1 MRRFLVT
8 LSCIVSLLCL
18 CLMNVSSVSAATV
31 TWNGSFDSDW
41 TNPSNW
47 VAATTPVFGD
57 DVIITGSGMT
67 ITNVS
72 SITLNS
78 LTVNAAGTI
87 IMQPPVGPV
96 QTITITGSFALQTNS
111 LQIDNFLNIVLDPT
125 ANGVVQS
132 GSVLAINGSG
142 QMNNNSAPG
151 AFVVGGEVWIMSVS
165 ATIGGSTDLTY
176 SAGAVL
182 RYQYAVGIAAPTT
195 ARELP
200 TLPNVM
206 SGSLI
211 VDIPTT
217 VSYKMG
223 GSAQVN
229 GGATFTQGGWSLN
242 SYSLYLH
249 GAITFGANFLLS
261 GDAVVSSLGIAGSG
275 TLTGTLHFSALG
287 SALFDLS
294 MSRAG
299 STLQLATAASEI
311 MIGGTL
317 VLTAGSINCATNN
330 VDLYVQNSAANAV
343 IGGNSNSY
351 VITASGAGTL
361 RRAMPSGLT
370 PNAYKFPVGTA
381 SGYFPFTL
389 IDPNISNP
397 VDLQVS
403 ASDVTPSTPI
413 ISSQYLAVN
422 QFGGFSPV
430 LEGLVLLESSLVQ
443 AGSSVAANVASPLP
457 LSGYTALTSSP
468 VVPGVSVQTFIVV
481 SGIGA
486 PNPYYFALAGAPT
499 PPYVWAG
506 APGANWQAPSS
517 WSPPRNNPAV
527 TDELI
532 FNAGTHTPTNVPH
545 ETISQLTIKDG
556 ATVTLSASNP
566 NNWLT
571 TTAMPY
577 GVIVEN
583 GGKLDLGAPATNIA
597 LNIASGSQCRIYG
610 TLQTQNSA
618 VIGDGFFSLEN
629 DALLATTRDDGIN
642 GASVSG
648 GAVQTAVANY
658 HSQARYEFTS
668 ASLGAERDMNFKSQ
682 GGKSGITSMRALY
695 VRPSAGTRRLNS
707 AITVGGMALLALSK
721 GESTVQSA
729 SSTPEVVIQGRTTL
743 HSAMNS
749 SLSLTMDTPLTVSDG
764 AELWNNGQIAYSP
777 TSRISVNNAFLT
789 MVGPNGGAGNGT
801 GTFIGSGS
809 AINYTGAS
817 MLSYT
822 DGGSFTTSDFI
833 LPPSMSAMVSV
844 SNASVVS
851 LNSSKTLQAG
861 LQLLSDGKMAL
872 NNQRLTVNNLTTSSG
887 GAFRGT
893 SLSALT
899 LNGVVSGG
907 LAFESGF
914 GSLNSLTLNYAQTS
928 VPSLSGTL
936 DVVNTL
942 TLQNGILTVAAP
954 NALTL
959 SNAAP
964 SSLSGSSSTSYI
976 RGALRRTMQANVS
989 ADGQSYVFP
998 VGDSEYRPFTLANVR
1013 TGTAQPTV
1021 LGQSFPSGAGTWT
1034 PPLTSGAAYNWL
1046 AQTLSGDFL
1055 TGTFQVGSAQSPIPA
1070 GLRIATAI
1078 AQVGGYGDI
1087 GADDVSPVRSSLPQA
1102 ATASASGTYFALG
1115 GAVPS
1120 VIRFTPRVARPG
1132 QVVTLE
1138 GTFLSSVTGVS
1149 FGGVPAAR
1157 FTVVSPTQITAVV
1170 GNSGA
1175 SGAVQVQS
1183 PLGTVAAPL
1192 SFTWTGQPTITYIAP
1207 SLSVVGQTITI
1218 RGSEYHPTPF
1228 VSIGTQ
1234 LASSVTAAS
1243 LTELRVVFAQA
1254 TTGVLN
1260 IIASGGTV
1268 SWQQPLTVYGSPTL
1282 TSLST
1287 MQPLPGTLFTVL
1299 GTNFV
1304 QGQTQVSIGSVPVQA
1319 TVNSPTQ
1326 MTLVAPQSANGL
1338 LQITTP
1344 AGTVLSST
1352 AIVIIPPPTIASA
1365 LPNEPQVGD
1374 VIALVGTN
1382 YVNVQ
1387 TVSIGGIP
1395 ATFTVNSPTSISAIA
1410 PPFSA
1415 ASPTSSATVS
1425 VTTRSGTAV
1434 YSRSLTLRQPPEPV
1448 MTLTGFAPQSVVE
1461 GQSVT
1466 VTGLNVPE
1474 NALVRLRSAFASVP
1488 AAAQIQTA
1496 NNATSTIT
1504 FNVPVGLIPP
1514 AMASTQA
1521 TITAEAVFPSGVK
1534 TAQAALP
1541 LTIRAVDAPAL
1552 TGFSPTIGGART
1564 TLIIVGQNFGV
1575 GLRGSIQAVFVGG
1588 VAVQSFT
1595 VLSPTQIRVTVGQAA
1610 SGSLTI
1616 QTGSGVLT
1624 TSARFTFNPLLDA
1637 EPVAPS
1643 DSLALNALY
1652 NATNGA
1658 LWTTSTNWTNGY
1670 PVALRFGVKVER
1682 GRVVELT
1689 LPANNLDSIVPW
1701 TALANLTALRVLN
1714 LSGNRLQGAL
1724 PQNICSM
1731 ASLKTLNLSGNR
1743 FEGGVEALCCLP
1755 TGLESLNISNNQL
1768 FGFLPECL
1776 GGIGNLQTFDASG
1789 NRFIGGFPVFLVRLP
1804 QLQTLN
1810 LRGNRLSGI
1819 LPPSLGVAAL
1829 TAAKAKNSALTAVE
1843 GLQRL
1848 DISGNDFS
1856 GNVPAEIGNLTGLR
1870 ELYMDGNRFTGAV
1883 PESFTML
1890 KRLETLN
1897 LAGNSF
1903 DALPDLANPIPR
1915 LVLNVSGNRL
1925 PFADLERLTALQ
1937 NFIYA
1942 PQSITPPRL
1951 ADTSAVIDAP
1961 FTLRA
1966 ALSGTNNRY
1975 QWRKTGAPVQTISAD
1990 DALRFVAFAPADSG
2004 AYQCI
2009 ITNTK
2014 LPLLTV
2020 STASIRVQAV
2030 LPMSV
2035 PDSVALISP
2044 IAAEADVPTLPL
2056 FVWRGASGAGQYR
2069 VELSLN
2075 ADFSGILTTLTVAQ
2089 TASAIASGRM
2099 ELDSR
2104 GLNGFPLQNQTRYF
2118 WRVRAENAL
2127 GAGSWVRGDF
2137 TTAANNT
2144 LGAMRLDFGKV
2155 PRRDTAFG
2163 VLTLRNLSAAPIR
2176 LLGDIIT
2183 SNPAFVCESLSNA
2196 EIPAESSLQVRVR
2209 FVPSVLESVSA
2220 ALTVRFAALGSGGST
2235 TEQTQTIANR
2245 LVGRGG
2251 ALKLIPPSIDTS
2263 LIGTTKLLAVQVVNV
2278 GDRVTELVRVD
2289 LRRGTREYSFRA
2301 DLGGNVFVGVGD
2313 TTAVP
2318 LRFVAERT
2326 GAAPVQEVSCQATT
2340 DTVTAALVQ
2349 YGRTKQPTDVVA
2361 RLGLRAVPESAPPGS
2376 EVMLELHLEGTISE
2390 DRDKL
2395 LRFGIPSFTA
2405 VVRFN
2410 RNVLALGSSTFV
2422 RPIRS
2427 TAPDNVFQ
2435 RCAVPQT
2442 FWNGRDVILLRIP
2455 CRAVAG
2461 NTDATALVLEQ
2472 FQWGDGA
2479 LQVSDVLEGNFK
2491 AKTSQAGGKRF
2502 ISSATAAL
2510 ALVRVAPNPSA
2521 DVLEVAYTL
2530 GSDAW
2535 TDISLLDMRGNI
2547 VQIFTKGIKQ
2557 AGEQSVQASVK
2568 QLPSGT
2574 YLLRMESGGEVVM
2587 QRVEV
2592 VR

>member
-1 MRRFLVT
+1 MRRTVSTSLRTF
-8 LSCIVSLLCL
+8 IVLLCL
-18 CLMNVSSVSAATV
+18 FVSVPLAFAAPITWVGGGTNSWTDPMNWS
-31 TWNGSFDSDW
+31 
-41 TNPSNW
+41 P
-47 VAATTPVFGD
+47 TPPIPND
-57 DVIITGSGMT
+57 DVTIVVPALLT
-67 ITNVS
+67 ITDVP
-72 SITLNS
+72 SIVLNS
-78 LTVNAAGTI
+78 LTISAAAPLSL
-87 IMQPPVGPV
+87 QSVGP
-96 QTITITGSFALQTNS
+96 QTITITSS
-111 LQIDNFLNIVLDPT
+111 LNIGGTDVTTIGNQLTLESSVTCVGDIAVGST
-125 ANGVVQS
+125 LNIAGTLEVFANFTNNGTCNVVS
-132 GSVLAINGSG
+132 GGTLWMKSVGASVSG
-142 QMNNNSAPG
+142 QDVGYMPG
-151 AFVVGGEVWIMSVS
+151 S
-165 ATIGGSTDLTY
+165 L
-176 SAGAVL
+176 L
-182 RYQYAVGIAAPTT
+182 RYEYAVGAISPNTGA
-195 ARELP
+195 ELP

-206 SGSLI
+206 NGNVTVDVPSAVTYLMTGDKHIIGTCSFTHGNWNLNGYNLQLDGPITIAWINHSFIGNAASSLTVDGTGAIVGSMGFNG
-211 VDIPTT
+211 
-217 VSYKMG
+217 SYDLQNLTMNR
-223 GSAQVN
+223 A
-229 GGATFTQGGWSLN
+229 GATLRLVSASPLNIANSLN
-242 SYSLYLH
+242 LLAGNIDCAIYNVILH
-249 GAITFGANFLLS
+249 
-261 GDAVVSSLGIAGSG
+261 
-275 TLTGTLHFSALG
+275 
-287 SALFDLS
+287 
-294 MSRAG
+294 
-299 STLQLATAASEI
+299 
-311 MIGGTL
+311 
-317 VLTAGSINCATNN
+317 
-330 VDLYVQNSAANAV
+330 VQNPLSTAV
-343 IGGNSNSY
+343 TGGNSGSY
-351 VITASGAGTL
+351 VITSPGSGLL
-361 RRAMPSGLT
+361 RRAIPFGVS
-370 PNAYKFPVGTA
+370 PNAYKFPVGTV

-389 IDPNISNP
+389 LSPDAGGLINLD
-397 VDLQVS
+397 VS
-403 ASDVTPSTPI
+403 ATDVVPSAPI
-413 ISSQYLAVN
+413 VSSHYLTVS
-422 QFGGFSPV
+422 QGGGTA
-430 LEGLVLLESSLVQ
+430 LQGQVLLESPLVQ
-443 AGSSVAANVASPLP
+443 AGSSVAANTGSPTP
-457 LSGYTALTSSP
+457 LSSYSSLGSSP
-468 VVPGVSVQTFIVV
+468 VIPGVSAQTSVIV
-481 SGIGA
+481 SNIGTFG
-486 PNPYYFALAGAPT
+486 PYYFALAGAPA

-527 TDELI
+527 TDELV

-545 ETISQLTIKDG
+545 ETVSQLTIKDG

-721 GESTVQSA
+721 GESTVQSIA

-749 SLSLTMDTPLTVSDG
+749 SLSLTMETPLTVSDG
-764 AELWNNGQIAYSP
+764 AELWNNGQISYSP

-809 AINYTGAS
+809 SVNYTGAS

-822 DGGSFTTSDFI
+822 GGGTFTTSDFI
-833 LPPSMSAMVSV
+833 LPPSMSALVSV

-954 NALTL
+954 NALML

-976 RGALRRTMQANVS
+976 RGALRRIMQANVS

-1021 LGQSFPSGAGTWT
+1021 LGQSFPSGSGTWT

-1078 AQVGGYGDI
+1078 VQVGGYGDI

-1120 VIRFTPRVARPG
+1120 VIRFAPRVARPG

-1149 FGGVPAAR
+1149 FGGVPAAS

-1192 SFTWTGQPTITYIAP
+1192 SFTWMGQPTITSIAP
-1207 SLSVVGQTITI
+1207 SLNVVGQTITI

-1268 SWQQPLTVYGSPTL
+1268 SWQQPLTVYASPTL

-1387 TVSIGGIP
+1387 SVSIGGIP

-1488 AAAQIQTA
+1488 ATAQIQTA

-1541 LTIRAVDAPAL
+1541 LTIRAIDAPAL

-1564 TLIIVGQNFGV
+1564 TLIIAGQNFGV
-1575 GLRGSIQAVFVGG
+1575 GLRGSIQAVFIGG

-1724 PQNICSM
+1724 SQNICSM
-1731 ASLKTLNLSGNR
+1731 ASLKTLNLAGNR

-1789 NRFIGGFPVFLVRLP
+1789 NRFIGGFPVFLMRLP

-1819 LPPSLGVAAL
+1819 LPPSLGVVAL

-1843 GLQRL
+1843 SLQRL

-2009 ITNTK
+2009 ITSTK

-2127 GAGSWVRGDF
+2127 GAGSWIRGDF

-2220 ALTVRFAALGSGGST
+2220 ALTVRFAALGSGSAL
-2235 TEQTQTIANR
+2235 EQTQTIANR

-2326 GAAPVQEVSCQATT
+2326 GAASAQEVSCQATT

-2376 EVMLELHLEGTISE
+2376 EVMLELYLEGTISE

-2422 RPIRS
+2422 RPIRN

-2442 FWNGRDVILLRIP
+2442 FWNGRDVVLLRIP

-2547 VQIFTKGIKQ
+2547 VQILTKGFKQ

-2587 QRVEV
+2587 QRVGI

>member
-1 MRRFLVT
+1 
-8 LSCIVSLLCL
+8 
-18 CLMNVSSVSAATV
+18 
-31 TWNGSFDSDW
+31 
-41 TNPSNW
+41 
-47 VAATTPVFGD
+47 
-57 DVIITGSGMT
+57 MT
-67 ITNVS
+67 
-72 SITLNS
+72 
-78 LTVNAAGTI
+78 
-87 IMQPPVGPV
+87 
-96 QTITITGSFALQTNS
+96 
-111 LQIDNFLNIVLDPT
+111 
-125 ANGVVQS
+125 
-132 GSVLAINGSG
+132 
-142 QMNNNSAPG
+142 
-151 AFVVGGEVWIMSVS
+151 
-165 ATIGGSTDLTY
+165 
-176 SAGAVL
+176 
-182 RYQYAVGIAAPTT
+182 
-195 ARELP
+195 
-200 TLPNVM
+200 
-206 SGSLI
+206 
-211 VDIPTT
+211 
-217 VSYKMG
+217 
-223 GSAQVN
+223 
-229 GGATFTQGGWSLN
+229 
-242 SYSLYLH
+242 H
-249 GAITFGANFLLS
+249 
-261 GDAVVSSLGIAGSG
+261 
-275 TLTGTLHFSALG
+275 
-287 SALFDLS
+287 
-294 MSRAG
+294 
-299 STLQLATAASEI
+299 
-311 MIGGTL
+311 
-317 VLTAGSINCATNN
+317 
-330 VDLYVQNSAANAV
+330 
-343 IGGNSNSY
+343 
-351 VITASGAGTL
+351 
-361 RRAMPSGLT
+361 
-370 PNAYKFPVGTA
+370 
-381 SGYFPFTL
+381 
-389 IDPNISNP
+389 
-397 VDLQVS
+397 
-403 ASDVTPSTPI
+403 
-413 ISSQYLAVN
+413 
-422 QFGGFSPV
+422 
-430 LEGLVLLESSLVQ
+430 
-443 AGSSVAANVASPLP
+443 
-457 LSGYTALTSSP
+457 
-468 VVPGVSVQTFIVV
+468 
-481 SGIGA
+481 
-486 PNPYYFALAGAPT
+486 
-499 PPYVWAG
+499 
-506 APGANWQAPSS
+506 
-517 WSPPRNNPAV
+517 
-527 TDELI
+527 ELI
-532 FNAGTHTPTNVPH
+532 FYVCTHTPTNIPH
-545 ETISQLTIKDG
+545 ETVSQLTIRNG
-556 ATVTLSASNP
+556 ATVTFSASNP

-577 GVIVEN
+577 GVIVESD
-583 GGKLDLGAPATNIA
+583 GRLDLGTPATNIA

-618 VIGDGFFSLEN
+618 VIGNGFFFLAD
-629 DALLATTRDDGIN
+629 DALLSTTRDDGIN

-648 GAVQTAVANY
+648 GAVQTAFANY
-658 HSQARYEFTS
+658 GSQARYEFTS
-668 ASLGAERDMNFKSQ
+668 ASLGAERDMNFRQQ
-682 GGKSGITSMRALY
+682 GGKFGITQMKALY
-695 VRPSAGTRRLNS
+695 VRASAGTRRLNS
-707 AITVGGMALLALSK
+707 TITVGGGGLLALSK

-729 SSTPEVVIQGRTTL
+729 ASVSEVVIQGRTTL
-743 HSAMNS
+743 YSSLNS
-749 SLSLTMDTPLTVSDG
+749 SLILNMGTPLTVSDG
-764 AELWNNGQIAYSP
+764 AEFWNNGQISYSP
-777 TSRISVNNAFLT
+777 TSLVSVNNAFLT
-789 MVGPNGGAGNGT
+789 MVGPNGGGGNGT
-801 GTFIGSGS
+801 GAFIGSGS

-817 MLSYT
+817 MLSFT
-822 DGGSFTTSDFI
+822 GGGTFTTSDFI
-833 LPPSMSAMVSV
+833 LPATMPVPVSV

-851 LNSSKTLQAG
+851 LNSNKTLQAV
-861 LQLLSDGKMAL
+861 LQLSSAGKIAL
-872 NNQRLTVNNLTTSSG
+872 NNRNLTLNGLTTSGG
-887 GAFRGT
+887 GAFRGAT
-893 SLSALT
+893 LSALT

-914 GSLNSLTLNYAQTS
+914 GSLNALALNYAQTP
-928 VPSLSGTL
+928 VPALSGTL
-936 DVVNTL
+936 DVLNAL

-964 SSLSGSSSTSYI
+964 SSLSGGSSTSYI
-976 RGALRRTMQANVS
+976 SGALRRTMQASVS

-998 VGDSEYRPFTLANVR
+998 VGDSIYRPFTLANVR
-1013 TGTAQPTV
+1013 TGAVQPTV
-1021 LGQSFPSGAGTWT
+1021 LGQSFASGAGTWT

-1046 AQTLSGDFL
+1046 AQTLLGDFL
-1055 TGTFQVGSAQSPIPA
+1055 TATFQVGSAQSPIPA
-1070 GLRIATAI
+1070 GLRIATAA
-1078 AQVGGYGDI
+1078 AQAGGYGDI
-1087 GADDVSPVRSSLPQA
+1087 GADDVSPVRASLPQA

-1149 FGGVPAAR
+1149 FGGVPAAS
-1157 FTVVSPTQITAVV
+1157 FMVVSPTQITAVV

-1192 SFTWTGQPTITYIAP
+1192 PFTWTGQPTITSITP
-1207 SLSVVGQTITI
+1207 SLNAVGQTITI

-1234 LASSVTAAS
+1234 LASSITAAS

-1268 SWQQPLTVYGSPTL
+1268 SWQQPLTVYASPTL
-1282 TSLST
+1282 TSIST
-1287 MQPLPGTLFTVL
+1287 TQPLPGALFTVL

-1304 QGQTQVSIGSVPVQA
+1304 QGQTQVSIGSIPVQV

-1326 MTLVAPQSANGL
+1326 MTLVAPQSANGA

-1395 ATFTVNSPTSISAIA
+1395 TTFTVNSPTSISAIA

-1434 YSRSLTLRQPPEPV
+1434 YSRPLTLRQPPEPV
-1448 MTLTGFAPQSVVE
+1448 MTLTGFAPQSAIE

-1504 FNVPVGLIPP
+1504 FNAPVGLIPP
-1514 AMASTQA
+1514 AMASTEA
-1521 TITAEAVFPSGVK
+1521 TITAEAVFPSGTK

-1541 LTIRAVDAPAL
+1541 LIIRAIDAPVL
-1552 TGFSPTIGGART
+1552 TGFSPSIGGTLT
-1564 TLIIVGQNFGV
+1564 TLIISGQNFGV
-1575 GLRGSIQAVFVGG
+1575 GLRGSIQDVFIGG
-1588 VAVQSFT
+1588 LPVQSFV
-1595 VLSPTQIRVTVGQAA
+1595 VLSPTQIRVIVGQVA

-1624 TSARFTFNPLLDA
+1624 TSASFTFNPLLDA

-1643 DSLALNALY
+1643 DSLALNTLY
-1652 NATNGA
+1652 AATNGA

-1682 GRVVELT
+1682 GRVVELA
-1689 LPANNLDSIVPW
+1689 LSANNLDSTVPW

-1731 ASLKTLNLSGNR
+1731 VSLKTLNLSGNR

-1776 GGIGNLQTFDASG
+1776 GGVGNLQAFDASG
-1789 NRFIGGFPVFLVRLP
+1789 NRFIGGFPVFLVQLP

-1848 DISGNDFS
+1848 DISSNDFS
-1856 GNVPAEIGNLTGLR
+1856 GNVPAEVGNLTGLR
-1870 ELYMDGNRFTGAV
+1870 ELYMNGNRFTGAV
-1883 PESFTML
+1883 PESFTKL
-1890 KRLETLN
+1890 LRLETLN

-1925 PFADLERLTALQ
+1925 PFADLERLAILQ
-1937 NFIYA
+1937 NFTYA
-1942 PQSITPPRL
+1942 PQAITPPRL
-1951 ADTSAVIDAP
+1951 ADTIAVIDAE
-1961 FTLRA
+1961 FTLPA
-1966 ALSGTNNRY
+1966 ALPGANNRY
-1975 QWRKTGAPVQTISAD
+1975 QWRKNGAPAQTISAN
-1990 DALRFVAFAPADSG
+1990 DALRFVAFAALDSG
-2004 AYQCI
+2004 AYQCV

-2020 STASIRVQAV
+2020 STASIHVQAV
-2030 LPMSV
+2030 LPTSV

-2044 IAAEADVPTLPL
+2044 TRAEADVPTLPL
-2056 FVWRGASGAGQYR
+2056 FVWRSVDGAGQYR
-2069 VELSLN
+2069 VELSAN
-2075 ADFSGILTTLTVAQ
+2075 ANFSTVLTTLTAAQ
-2089 TASAIASGRM
+2089 TASALASGRM

-2104 GLNGFPLQNQTRYF
+2104 GLNGFPLQNETRYF

-2127 GAGSWVRGDF
+2127 GAGRWASGDF

-2155 PRRDTAFG
+2155 PRGDIAFG
-2163 VLTLRNLSAAPIR
+2163 VLTLRNLSSAPIR
-2176 LLGDIIT
+2176 LSGDITT
-2183 SNPAFVCESLSNA
+2183 SNPAFVCESLNNA

-2209 FVPSVLESVSA
+2209 FVPTVLETISA
-2220 ALTVRFAALGSGGST
+2220 ALTVRFTTQGST
-2235 TEQTQTIANR
+2235 VEQTQTITNR
-2245 LVGRGG
+2245 LTGRGG

-2263 LIGTTKLLAVQVVNV
+2263 VIGTTKLLAVQVVNV
-2278 GDRVTELVRVD
+2278 GDRLAELVRVD
-2289 LRRGTREYSFRA
+2289 LRRGIREYTFRA
-2301 DLGGNVFVGVGD
+2301 DLSGKTLVGVGD
-2313 TTAVP
+2313 TIAVA

-2326 GAAPVQEVSCQATT
+2326 GAAQAQEVSCQATT
-2340 DTVTAALVQ
+2340 DTATTALVQ

-2376 EVMLELHLEGTISE
+2376 EVMLEIYLTGMMEGE
-2390 DRDKL
+2390 LDKL
-2395 LRFGIPSFTA
+2395 FRSSQPHFTA
-2405 VVRFN
+2405 KLGFN
-2410 RNVLALGSSTFV
+2410 PNVLALGSNPFV
-2422 RPIRS
+2422 RPIRNS
-2427 TAPDNVFQ
+2427 
-2435 RCAVPQT
+2435 VPQNT
-2442 FWNGRDVILLRIP
+2442 YQRFAAPTTYWNGQNGRDSVLLRIP

-2461 NTDATALVLEQ
+2461 NTDTTTLVLEEL
-2472 FQWGDGA
+2472 QWGDGT
-2479 LQVSDVLEGNFK
+2479 LQVADVVVGGFR

-2510 ALVRVAPNPSA
+2510 VLVRVAPNPSA

-2530 GSDAW
+2530 GGEAW
-2535 TDISLLDMRGNI
+2535 TDISLLDMRGNT
-2547 VQIFTKGIKQ
+2547 VQIFAKGIKQ
-2557 AGEQSVQASVK
+2557 AGEQSLQASVK
-2568 QLPSGT
+2568 HLPSGT
-2574 YLLRMESGGEVVM
+2574 YLLRMESCGEVVM